1 MNEQWRTVGYLKEH
15 LAVDQPNSCRRVMKG
30 PNELWQPKNAV
41 YFLNEFQ
48 FQFFLC
54 QLGCVFLQFFWL
66 LLFVFF
72 NNVFK
77 KEVLASLFSCGTY
90 FVGGAKRKIS
100 KKTIRRRKKR
110 KKIMRC
116 R

>member
-48 FQFFLC
+48 FHFFYVSL
-54 QLGCVFLQFFWL
+54 V
-66 LLFVFF
+66 VFF
-72 NNVFK
+72 CNFFGCFY
-77 KEVLASLFSCGTY
+77 LF
-90 FVGGAKRKIS
+90 F
-100 KKTIRRRKKR
+100 
-110 KKIMRC
+110 
-116 R
+116 